1 MRRLTLI
8 LSDLYLPEEAD
19 GAVEV
24 AAPLPN
30 LSWLLRFARAAERV
44 DDWRRWLLRQLD
56 LPDLADV
63 AVADIA
69 ARAFLDPGR
78 DAATWLATPVR
89 LSARLDHVRLE
100 TRGLLRLEADE
111 AAAFCAEFATMF
123 APHFQLHA
131 AGERNF
137 LLTGLEPR
145 SARTVDPARLLGADI
160 GGALP
165 DGGGAPLLR
174 RLGAEIEMWLHASEL
189 NVTRERAGKPRIST
203 LWLWGGGGGRRV
215 ALPRLSPQ
223 VPMTRLHG
231 TDAFLHGLAA
241 MTRMAAPTP
250 APVNLDQD
258 ASVEHRVIELTP
270 MSGEPRDSLDNLD
283 ANTLAAARHALEAG
297 ALTAVDIVVNDR
309 RFHITSRARWKF
321 WRHRRGWLE
330 NLARPA
336 VSAQV

>member
-111 AAAFCAEFATMF
+111 AAAFCAEFATQF

-137 LLTGLEPR
+137 LPFIPWI
-145 SARTVDPARLLGADI
+145 ARTETVTTFAAHDPMEAVGVNT
-160 GGALP
+160 P
-165 DGGGAPLLR
+165 D
-174 RLGAEIEMWLHASEL
+174 EL
-189 NVTRERAGKPRIST
+189 VKVERY
-203 LWLWGGGGGRRV
+203 L
-215 ALPRLSPQ
+215 
-223 VPMTRLHG
+223 
-231 TDAFLHGLAA
+231 
-241 MTRMAAPTP
+241 
-250 APVNLDQD
+250 
-258 ASVEHRVIELTP
+258 ASVPGIERD
-270 MSGEPRDSLDNLD
+270 PR
-283 ANTLAAARHALEAG
+283 
-297 ALTAVDIVVNDR
+297 
-309 RFHITSRARWKF
+309 TS
-321 WRHRRGWLE
+321 H
-330 NLARPA
+330 
-336 VSAQV
+336 